1 MTKLDVLDGLD
12 FIRICTGYRTGEALS
27 DEPPVF
33 ADAFADVE
41 PVYEELPGWKE
52 STAGV
57 CTYAELP
64 AAARRYLERVQELV
78 GVPLDLISTGPDRNH
93 PIVLRAPFAE

>member
-12 FIRICTGYRTGEALS
+12 FIRICTGYRIGGHLS

-33 ADAFADVE
+33 AEAMADVE
-41 PVYEELPGWKE
+41 AVYEELPGWAE

-57 CTYAELP
+57 RQYAALP
-64 AAARRYLERVQELV
+64 QTARRYLERVQELV
-78 GVPLDLISTGPDRNH
+78 GVPLDLISTGPDRDQT
-93 PIVLRAPFAE
+93 IVLRAPFP